1 MLLKLIFHL
10 NLHWIQFLHKEIKI
24 SDEEG
29 GTFKIGTELNET
41 IIQQILDAKIY
52 TVDFSLKSSLNSIFT

>member
-1 MLLKLIFHL
+1 MYGK
-10 NLHWIQFLHKEIKI
+10 FLHTDIKI

-41 IIQQILDAKIY
+41 IIQQILDAKINTLDISVTTY
-52 TVDFSLKSSLNSIFT
+52 